1 MTFPAI
7 ILAGGKS
14 QRMGEDKSLIEIEGK
29 QMILHIIE
37 NLKIAGCNDILIQT
51 KQNREE
57 LKSILSDL
65 DVIWNYDNS
74 GEGDVLNAILSALI
88 FAKSKNWHAV
98 QLMPVDTPFISQE
111 LIKGLSNL
119 LVGNLDVVL
128 PSSNSKINTKF
139 NSLEPLMACLKVES
153 SIKIM
158 QKKINNK
165 DNSLSKIFSE
175 MNCLIV
181 DEKVWTKWGVSEK
194 SFKNI
199 NYPKDRE

>member
-14 QRMGEDKSLIEIEGK
+14 QRMGEEKSLIEIDGK
-29 QMILHIIE
+29 KMILHIFE
-37 NLKIAGCNDILIQT
+37 TLKIAGCNDILIQT
-51 KQNREE
+51 KQNKRD
-57 LKSILSDL
+57 LKSSLSNL
-65 DVIWNYDNS
+65 DVMWNYDDS
-74 GEGDVLNAILSALI
+74 GEGDILSAILSALI
-88 FAKSKNWHAV
+88 FAKSKNWYAV

-111 LIKGLSNL
+111 LIKGLSNS

-153 SIKIM
+153 SIKII

-165 DNSLSKIFSE
+165 NNSLSKIFSE

-181 DEKVWTKWGVSEK
+181 DEKIWTEWGVSEK

>member
-37 NLKIAGCNDILIQT
+37 KLKNAGCKDILIQT
-51 KQNREE
+51 KQNRGE
-57 LKSILSDL
+57 LKSILSNL
-65 DVIWNYDNS
+65 DVMWNYDNS
-74 GEGDVLNAILSALI
+74 EEGDVLSAILSALI
-88 FAKSKNWHAV
+88 FAKSKNWYAV

-119 LVGNLDVVL
+119 LVGNLDAVL

-139 NSLEPLMACLKVES
+139 DSLEPLMACLKVES
-153 SIKIM
+153 SIKII
-158 QKKINNK
+158 QQKINNK

-181 DEKVWTKWGVSEK
+181 DEKVWTTWGVSEK

>member
-1 MTFPAI
+1 LTFPAI

-51 KQNREE
+51 KQNRGE
-57 LKSILSDL
+57 LKSILSNL
-65 DVIWNYDNS
+65 DVMWNYDDS
-74 GEGDVLNAILSALI
+74 EEGDVLSAILSALI
-88 FAKSKNWHAV
+88 FAKSKNWYAV

-153 SIKIM
+153 SIKII

-175 MNCLIV
+175 MNCLII

>member
-51 KQNREE
+51 KQNKGE
-57 LKSILSDL
+57 LKSILSNL
-65 DVIWNYDNS
+65 DVMWNYDVS
-74 GEGDVLNAILSALI
+74 EEGDVLSAILSALI

-153 SIKIM
+153 SIKMI

-175 MNCLIV
+175 MNCLII

>member
-51 KQNREE
+51 KQNRED

-153 SIKIM
+153 SIKII

>member
-51 KQNREE
+51 KQNRGE
-57 LKSILSDL
+57 LKSILSNL
-65 DVIWNYDNS
+65 DVMWNYDDS
-74 GEGDVLNAILSALI
+74 GEGDVLSAILSALI

-153 SIKIM
+153 SIKII

-175 MNCLIV
+175 MNCLII

>member
-1 MTFPAI
+1 
-7 ILAGGKS
+7 
-14 QRMGEDKSLIEIEGK
+14 MGEDKSLIEIEGK

-51 KQNREE
+51 KQNRGE
-57 LKSILSDL
+57 LKSILSNL
-65 DVIWNYDNS
+65 DVMWNYDDS
-74 GEGDVLNAILSALI
+74 QEGDVLSAILSALI
-88 FAKSKNWHAV
+88 FAKSKNWYAV

-153 SIKIM
+153 SIKII

-175 MNCLIV
+175 MNCLII

>member
-37 NLKIAGCNDILIQT
+37 KLKNAGCKDILIQT
-51 KQNREE
+51 KQNRGE
-57 LKSILSDL
+57 LKSILSNL
-65 DVIWNYDNS
+65 DVMWNYDNS
-74 GEGDVLNAILSALI
+74 EEGDVLSAILSALI
-88 FAKSKNWHAV
+88 FAKSKNWYAV

-139 NSLEPLMACLKVES
+139 DSLEPLMACLKVES
-153 SIKIM
+153 SIKII
-158 QKKINNK
+158 QQKINNK

-181 DEKVWTKWGVSEK
+181 DEKVWTTWGVSEK

>member
-51 KQNREE
+51 KQNKGE

-65 DVIWNYDNS
+65 DIMWNYDDS
-74 GEGDVLNAILSALI
+74 GEGDVLNAVLSALI

-153 SIKIM
+153 SIKII

-175 MNCLIV
+175 MNCLII

>member
-51 KQNREE
+51 KQNRGE

-65 DVIWNYDNS
+65 DVMWNYDDS
-74 GEGDVLNAILSALI
+74 GEGDVLNAVLSALI
-88 FAKSKNWHAV
+88 FAESKNWHAV
-98 QLMPVDTPFISQE
+98 QLMPVDTPFISKE

-153 SIKIM
+153 SIKII

-181 DEKVWTKWGVSEK
+181 DEKVWTTWGVSEK

>member
-29 QMILHIIE
+29 QMIMHIIE

-74 GEGDVLNAILSALI
+74 GESDVLNAILSALI

>member
-1 MTFPAI
+1 LTFPAI

-51 KQNREE
+51 KQNRGE
-57 LKSILSDL
+57 LKSILSNL
-65 DVIWNYDNS
+65 DVMWNYDDS
-74 GEGDVLNAILSALI
+74 GEADVLSAILSALI

-153 SIKIM
+153 SIKII

-175 MNCLIV
+175 MNCLII

>member
-51 KQNREE
+51 KQNRGE
-57 LKSILSDL
+57 LKSILSNL
-65 DVIWNYDNS
+65 DVMWNYDDS
-74 GEGDVLNAILSALI
+74 GEADVLSAILSALI

-153 SIKIM
+153 SIKII

-175 MNCLIV
+175 MNCLII

>member
-51 KQNREE
+51 KQNRGE
-57 LKSILSDL
+57 LKSILSNL
-65 DVIWNYDNS
+65 DVMWNYDDS
-74 GEGDVLNAILSALI
+74 EEGDVLSAILSALI
-88 FAKSKNWHAV
+88 FAKSKYWYAV

-153 SIKIM
+153 SIKII

-165 DNSLSKIFSE
+165 DNSISKIFSE
-175 MNCLIV
+175 MNCLII

>member
-153 SIKIM
+153 SIKII

>member
-51 KQNREE
+51 KQNRGE
-57 LKSILSDL
+57 LKSILSNL
-65 DVIWNYDNS
+65 DVMWNYDDS
-74 GEGDVLNAILSALI
+74 GEADVLSAILSALI
-88 FAKSKNWHAV
+88 FAKSKNWYAV

-153 SIKIM
+153 SIKII

-181 DEKVWTKWGVSEK
+181 DEKIWTEWGVSEK

>member
-51 KQNREE
+51 KQNRGE
-57 LKSILSDL
+57 LKSILSNL
-65 DVIWNYDNS
+65 DVMWNYDDS
-74 GEGDVLNAILSALI
+74 GEGDVLNAVLSALI

-153 SIKIM
+153 SIKII

-175 MNCLIV
+175 MNCLII